1 MFEFLL
7 NFQNLDLFSV
17 GAAVAGML
25 LLGFVVL
32 FGDVK
37 SATNRTFLWLTITA
51 SAWGMVNY
59 AVYQPFY
66 SEDFSLILLRIA
78 VFFSVWAAFSTFTFI
93 YVFPNKKLE
102 LSWPYVYVLIPI
114 TIFVSFIALTP
125 FVFQSV
131 TELTAGGS
139 ILTVLN
145 GPGIYLYGA
154 LITFFNAGSVILLI
168 KKLLKKDEKQ
178 NKQLQ
183 LILVGVALML
193 ALITTFNFILPAFF
207 NNSSF
212 IALGG
217 IFQFPFIVLA
227 SYAILRHG
235 LFNVKVAGAAL
246 LVLALSVLTLGE
258 VINAGTLGLVLF
270 RISIFILVL
279 IFGINLIRSVI
290 REVKQRERIEK
301 LAKDLEV
308 ANKRLK
314 ELDRQKSEFVSIAS
328 HQLRSPITAI
338 RGYISLIIE
347 KEFGDYPQAIREP
360 LDRILES
367 SRLMVKS
374 IEDYLNISRIEQG
387 RMKYEMSDFDI
398 SKLSKTVVD
407 EYKPIADKKGLDIM
421 FSGPEKNMVHAD
433 IGKIKQVIANLV
445 DNSIKYT
452 PAGNINVKATAFEGK
467 ARITV
472 SDTGV
477 GLEKEDLGDLFNKF
491 VRARGAN
498 KINTSGT
505 GLGLYVAKQMIEAH
519 KGKIWVESDGKG
531 KGSRFIF
538 ELPIATS

>member
-398 SKLSKTVVD
+398 SKLSKTVVN

>member
-168 KKLLKKDEKQ
+168 IKLLKKDEKQ

-398 SKLSKTVVD
+398 SKLSKTVVN

>member
-145 GPGIYLYGA
+145 GPGIYVYGA

-398 SKLSKTVVD
+398 SKLSKTVVN